1 MRSNRGTLILI
12 LSLTVLFFS
21 PSCVRKSRFAEM
33 QNQRDSLMVVHQE
46 KMEQLEMIRSYIDTI
61 AASIDS
67 LTHQETI
74 LLSRTNA
81 DGVKFTTREIRDNL
95 ELLEA
100 LINRQRSKIYELD
113 STLVVMQDS
122 TNSLRSVITFL
133 YKQLD
138 EKDNEIQMMR
148 IELGVKNQRIRTLS
162 NQVSALQGDVS
173 ELEKKST
180 AQTEEIIAQN
190 ATIAQQ
196 DSLIYT
202 AYYIVDTRKGL
213 KDKGILS
220 GNLLTGSRID
230 IGGID
235 RSIYTAV
242 DIREFESLEISGQKP
257 KVISPMPS
265 GSYVI
270 ETVSNRNHVLT
281 VTDKDSFW
289 GTSKILIIQI

>member
-12 LSLTVLFFS
+12 LSLAVLLFS

-265 GSYVI
+265 GTYVI

-289 GTSKILIIQI
+289 GTSQILIIQI

>member
-1 MRSNRGTLILI
+1 
-12 LSLTVLFFS
+12 
-21 PSCVRKSRFAEM
+21 M

-81 DGVKFTTREIRDNL
+81 DGVKFTTREIRANL

-265 GSYVI
+265 GTYVI